1 VAHHHGAALVGG
13 TPWPHPY
20 VRSYPKGEGANRHRV
35 YVYHVTRSANIE
47 DYIKFL
53 EANNLVRREDNK
65 PDGELC
71 YFSKKILRAGTTV
84 IQSFTKEGK
93 EQWWDQDLETEAMI
107 ALANQHAGTAFGD
120 ALMKSVADKMVQD
133 FKMRSVVT
141 TIAPEVIVPEK
152 AIPDLD

>member
-1 VAHHHGAALVGG
+1 MKQKFVILTAN
-13 TPWPHPY
+13 

-71 YFSKKILRAGTTV
+71 YFSKKILRAGKIGRAHV
-84 IQSFTKEGK
+84 
-93 EQWWDQDLETEAMI
+93 
-107 ALANQHAGTAFGD
+107 
-120 ALMKSVADKMVQD
+120 
-133 FKMRSVVT
+133 
-141 TIAPEVIVPEK
+141 
-152 AIPDLD
+152 